1 MHGLWVS
8 PAVLALLPP
17 DLPVDLPGGE
27 IVRGADGRPSGI
39 FLDNA
44 MTFIGASAPSS
55 PRRVLPDCSS
65 SSLTFPPP
73 DTAAVIP
80 PWTTASRMSFLRAT
94 ALSMLEHGL
103 TSVHDAA
110 LSPADVRFLRALD
123 EQGRLPIRLYGF
135 VGCEP
140 TNAWCGDDE
149 GVERYEGDRFTVRCV
164 VPPPALLARPRSFDP
179 GLISLFARRAAKIF
193 SDGALG
199 SWGAAMHEPY
209 SGASLLLPSLRRRSR
224 TSRSCLDRTV
234 RHADP
239 DRSLLR
245 HADAPDKKGFM
256 ITEEDELEPLIGKVR
271 QQLSLSGSFHLQSG
285 AELTHPAVVPRSGLL
300 RYVHLSDGS
309 LLSLADCL
317 PLAAP
322 LPLLLPLAPR
332 SSRAQ
337 GFQVNSHGIGDRA
350 NTVVLDIYERA
361 LRNLTLADGRD
372 PDSDE
377 ELRRTQREVRLR
389 VEHAQILVRSL
400 LSQHCGERTCRMAK
414 LTRRRACRRR
424 RTSSARA
431 ASGSSPRSSRRTVR
445 PLLLRHTPPRRGTCT
460 DALHVFPAATSDMA
474 YAEERLGSERIR
486 GAYAWRSLL
495 KCVDPLSP
503 LGLIEPL
510 PQEPKTVKH
519 PSSEGSTG

>member
-199 SWGAAMHEPY
+199 SWGAAMH
-209 SGASLLLPSLRRRSR
+209 
-224 TSRSCLDRTV
+224 
-234 RHADP
+234 ADP

-424 RTSSARA
+424 RTSSA
-431 ASGSSPRSSRRTVR
+431 SST
-445 PLLLRHTPPRRGTCT
+445 
-460 DALHVFPAATSDMA
+460 
-474 YAEERLGSERIR
+474 
-486 GAYAWRSLL
+486 
-495 KCVDPLSP
+495 
-503 LGLIEPL
+503 
-510 PQEPKTVKH
+510 
-519 PSSEGSTG
+519 